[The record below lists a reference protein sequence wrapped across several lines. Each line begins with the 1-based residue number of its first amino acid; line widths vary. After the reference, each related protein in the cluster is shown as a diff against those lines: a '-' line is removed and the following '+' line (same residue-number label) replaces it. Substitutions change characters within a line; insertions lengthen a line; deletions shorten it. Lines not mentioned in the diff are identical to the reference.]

1 MTTNTAPEAIA
12 DYEEIARAMESR
24 AATYGLLARLYR
36 REVDAPLLDELKT
49 VHFPLNTGN
58 SQVDSGYRLMVGYL
72 SKTWENTLTELAADY
87 LRTFLGH
94 GIDGHSAAYPY
105 ESVYT
110 SERRLL
116 MQDARTEILALFRA
130 NGLEKDPSFKDAEDH
145 IALELEFMAAAG
157 APVRRG
163 AAGRQRRRR
172 PGAGAQP
179 GHFPRRAPNGLGA
192 AVHHRNAEVR
202 ENRFLPGPQP
212 HHRRLPGRRPGDAGR
227 DGRKRRGIA
236 ALLRQFLAP
245 AEPLLPAGAP

>member
-1 MTTNTAPEAIA
+1 MTENIAPEAIA
-12 DYEEIARAMESR
+12 DNQEIARAMESR

-36 REVDAPLLDELKT
+36 REVDQALLDELKT
-49 VHFPLNTGN
+49 VHFPFDTGN
-58 SQVDSGYRLMVGYL
+58 SLVDSGYRMMVTYL

-145 IALELEFMAAAG
+145 IALELEFMQLMALRCAEALRADG
-157 APVRRG
+157 TDEALALVRAQATFMDEHLMTWAPLFTTEMLKFAKTDLYRG
-163 AAGRQRRRR
+163 LSRVTEGFLTEDQRV
-172 PGAGAQP
+172 
-179 GHFPRRAPNGLGA
+179 LEEMLE
-192 AVHHRNAEVR
+192 AVE
-202 ENRFLPGPQP
+202 
-212 HHRRLPGRRPGDAGR
+212 D
-227 DGRKRRGIA
+227 
-236 ALLRQFLAP
+236 
-245 AEPLLPAGAP
+245 

>member
-12 DYEEIARAMESR
+12 NYDEIARAMESR

-36 REVDAPLLDELKT
+36 REVDQPLLDELKT

-58 SQVDSGYRLMVGYL
+58 GQVDSGYRLMVGYL

-145 IALELEFMAAAG
+145 IALELEFMQLLALRCAEALRAG
-157 APVRRG
+157 NGDDALALVRSQATFLDEHLMAWAPLFTTEMLKFAKTDFYRG
-163 AAGRQRRRR
+163 LSRITEG
-172 PGAGAQP
+172 
-179 GHFPRRAPNGLGA
+179 
-192 AVHHRNAEVR
+192 
-202 ENRFLPGPQP
+202 
-212 HHRRLPGRRPGDAGR
+212 
-227 DGRKRRGIA
+227 
-236 ALLRQFLAP
+236 FLAEDQAMLEEMVAS
-245 AEPLLPAGAP
+245 AEE

>member
-130 NGLEKDPSFKDAEDH
+130 SGLEKDPSFKDAEDH
-145 IALELEFMAAAG
+145 IALELEFMQLLALRCAEALRAG
-157 APVRRG
+157 NGDDALALVRSQATFLDEHRCS
-163 AAGRQRRRR
+163 
-172 PGAGAQP
+172 
-179 GHFPRRAPNGLGA
+179 PR
-192 AVHHRNAEVR
+192 
-202 ENRFLPGPQP
+202 
-212 HHRRLPGRRPGDAGR
+212 
-227 DGRKRRGIA
+227 KC
-236 ALLRQFLAP
+236 
-245 AEPLLPAGAP
+245 

>member
-1 MTTNTAPEAIA
+1 MTTNTTPEAIA

-36 REVDAPLLDELKT
+36 REVDQPLLDELKT

-145 IALELEFMAAAG
+145 IALELEFMQLLALRCAEALRAGNSDDALALVRSQATFLDEHLMAWVPLFTTEMLKFAKTDFYRGLSRITEGFLSEDQAMREEMAAS
-157 APVRRG
+157 
-163 AAGRQRRRR
+163 
-172 PGAGAQP
+172 
-179 GHFPRRAPNGLGA
+179 
-192 AVHHRNAEVR
+192 AE
-202 ENRFLPGPQP
+202 E
-212 HHRRLPGRRPGDAGR
+212 
-227 DGRKRRGIA
+227 
-236 ALLRQFLAP
+236 
-245 AEPLLPAGAP
+245 

>member
-1 MTTNTAPEAIA
+1 MTENITPEAIA
-12 DYEEIARAMESR
+12 DNQQIAEAMESR

-36 REVDAPLLDELKT
+36 REVDQPLLDELKAL
-49 VHFPLNTGN
+49 HFPMNTGN
-58 SQVDSGYRLMVGYL
+58 GLVDSGYRLMVSYL

-145 IALELEFMAAAG
+145 IALELEFMQMLALRCADALRTSQDDDALALVRSQATFMDDHLMAW
-157 APVRRG
+157 APLFTTEMLKFAKTDFYRG
-163 AAGRQRRRR
+163 LSRITEG
-172 PGAGAQP
+172 
-179 GHFPRRAPNGLGA
+179 
-192 AVHHRNAEVR
+192 
-202 ENRFLPGPQP
+202 FLTEDQKT
-212 HHRRLPGRRPGDAGR
+212 LEEMLEAT
-227 DGRKRRGIA
+227 
-236 ALLRQFLAP
+236 
-245 AEPLLPAGAP
+245 ES

>member
-1 MTTNTAPEAIA
+1 MTENIAPEAIV
-12 DYEEIARAMESR
+12 DNQEIARAMESR

-36 REVDAPLLDELKT
+36 REVDQTLLDELKT
-49 VHFPLNTGN
+49 VHFPFDTGN
-58 SQVDSGYRLMVGYL
+58 ALVDSGYRMMVTYL

-145 IALELEFMAAAG
+145 IALELEFMQLMALRCADALRNDNTDEALALIRAQATFMDDHLMAWAPLFTIEMLKFAKTDLYRGLSRVTEGFLTEDQRVLEEMLEAA
-157 APVRRG
+157 
-163 AAGRQRRRR
+163 
-172 PGAGAQP
+172 
-179 GHFPRRAPNGLGA
+179 
-192 AVHHRNAEVR
+192 E
-202 ENRFLPGPQP
+202 
-212 HHRRLPGRRPGDAGR
+212 D
-227 DGRKRRGIA
+227 
-236 ALLRQFLAP
+236 
-245 AEPLLPAGAP
+245 

>member
-12 DYEEIARAMESR
+12 NYDEIARAMESR

-36 REVDAPLLDELKT
+36 REVDQPLLDELKT
-49 VHFPLNTGN
+49 AHFPLNTGN
-58 SQVDSGYRLMVGYL
+58 GQVDSGYRLMVGYL

-145 IALELEFMAAAG
+145 IALELEFMQLLALRCAEALRAG
-157 APVRRG
+157 NSDDALALVRSQATFLDEHLMAWAPLLTTEMLKFAKTDFYRG
-163 AAGRQRRRR
+163 LSRITEG
-172 PGAGAQP
+172 
-179 GHFPRRAPNGLGA
+179 
-192 AVHHRNAEVR
+192 
-202 ENRFLPGPQP
+202 
-212 HHRRLPGRRPGDAGR
+212 
-227 DGRKRRGIA
+227 
-236 ALLRQFLAP
+236 FLAEDQAMLEEMAAS
-245 AEPLLPAGAP
+245 AEE